1 MGKISYLIIENSF
14 TQTHVFGPDSL
25 VIEIWFVA
33 RANNR
38 FFENGSIY
46 LRYGRMLI
54 EIIEE
59 LVDLE
64 SYLYTDQTNSIKEMP
79 KLTFASWSFQNM

>member
-1 MGKISYLIIENSF
+1 MGKISYLLLENSF

-33 RANNR
+33 RANDR

-54 EIIEE
+54 EIIEK
-59 LVDLE
+59 LVDLK
-64 SYLYTDQTNSIKEMP
+64 SYLNKV
-79 KLTFASWSFQNM
+79 

>member
-1 MGKISYLIIENSF
+1 MENSF

-33 RANNR
+33 RANDR

-59 LVDLE
+59 LVDLK
-64 SYLYTDQTNSIKEMP
+64 SY
-79 KLTFASWSFQNM
+79 

>member
-1 MGKISYLIIENSF
+1 MENSF

-38 FFENGSIY
+38 FFENGSID

-59 LVDLE
+59 FVDLKA
-64 SYLYTDQTNSIKEMP
+64 Y
-79 KLTFASWSFQNM
+79 